1 MRQEGWLK
9 PYIKAHLGRFILII
23 FLGVLTAAAASM
35 LMFTS
40 GYLISKSALR
50 PENILLVYVPIVGVR
65 TFGISRAVLH
75 YVERLAGHDAVL
87 RIVSRMRVRL
97 YNTLE
102 PDALSLRSQYR
113 TGDILGVLAEDIEQ
127 LQNVYLRTAFP
138 GAIAVVMYAAV
149 IAALGRFDGA
159 FALMT
164 AGLLLILLG
173 VLPCVSL
180 LMTARTQ
187 ERMKQERSRLYQKLT
202 DAVMGLGTW
211 VISGRTRDFLA
222 SYEADEA
229 RITRADR
236 TLKRWARIRALLG
249 QLVVLGGVLL
259 MMSWSAGKT
268 ADGSM
273 SGTLIAAFVLVVF
286 PLMDVFLP
294 VSEAVEKLP
303 RYRNS
308 LDRLNEISSAGRE
321 EAAWTAGRAEATA
334 TGPGE
339 AVVSA
344 EGADTFGVAD
354 ATEAVGGV
362 GATEATEASDAAE
375 AARPAHKPPRAAE
388 AARQGYERPVA
399 AVAAPP
405 AHERPGAAR
414 GASALAGAGF
424 VKPIAARPGLER
436 PRAAREASALAGA
449 GFVKPTAAHIRLD
462 QVSFSYGGNAEAAVR
477 GITLDIPQ
485 GRRIAVIGRS
495 GAGKSTLLGLIQG
508 AFTPDAGAVR
518 INGVAAGELGDHIPE
533 VISVLNQRP
542 HLFDTS
548 VANNI
553 RLGRSEASNEEICQA
568 AEQAQLAALIASL
581 SAGYDTPMRETG
593 QRFSGG
599 ERQRVAL
606 ARILLQDTPVV
617 ILDEPAVGLDPRTER
632 ELMRTIME
640 TTTGKSLIWVTHH
653 LAGTEQMDEII
664 FMEDGRIEM
673 RGTHEELMERYPRY
687 RKLYQLDRPIPVQ

>member
-9 PYIKAHLGRFILII
+9 PYIKTHLGRFILII
-23 FLGVLTAAAASM
+23 ILGVLTASAASM

-75 YVERLAGHDAVL
+75 YVERLVGHDAVL
-87 RIVSRMRVRL
+87 RIVSQMRVRL
-97 YNTLE
+97 YDSLE
-102 PDALSLRSQYR
+102 PGALNLRSKYR

-138 GAIAVVMYAAV
+138 GSVAVVMYAVV
-149 IAALGRFDGA
+149 IAALGRFDA
-159 FALMT
+159 TFALMT

-173 VLPCVSL
+173 VLPFISL
-180 LMTARTQ
+180 LMTTRTQ

-236 TLKRWARIRALLG
+236 VLKRWARVRALLG

-259 MMSWSAGKT
+259 MMFWSAGRT

-273 SGTLIAAFVLVVF
+273 NGTLIAAFVLVVF

-308 LDRLNEISSAGRE
+308 LNRLNEISSAGRE
-321 EAAWTAGRAEATA
+321 EAARTAGRGGA
-334 TGPGE
+334 
-339 AVVSA
+339 A
-344 EGADTFGVAD
+344 EGAK
-354 ATEAVGGV
+354 
-362 GATEATEASDAAE
+362 AAE
-375 AARPAHKPPRAAE
+375 AAGASGAARPSHEQLRAAE
-388 AARQGYERPVA
+388 ATRPSQ
-399 AVAAPP
+399 
-405 AHERPGAAR
+405 EQPGAAE
-414 GASALAGAGF
+414 
-424 VKPIAARPGLER
+424 VARSGLER
-436 PRAAREASALAGA
+436 PRAACGAGALVGA
-449 GFVKPTAAHIRLD
+449 GFVKPRAAHIRLEE
-462 QVSFSYGGNAEAAVR
+462 VSYSYEGTTETAVR
-477 GITLDIPQ
+477 GISLDIPQ
-485 GRRIAVIGRS
+485 GKRIAVIGRS

-508 AFTPDAGAVR
+508 ALAPVAGVVR
-518 INGVAAGELGDHIPE
+518 INGMMAGDLGDHIPE

-542 HLFDTS
+542 HLFDTT

-553 RLGRSEASNEEICQA
+553 RLGRTQAADEEIRRA
-568 AEQAQLAALIASL
+568 AEQAQLARLIGTL
-581 SAGYDTPMRETG
+581 PAGYETLMRETG

-617 ILDEPAVGLDPRTER
+617 ILDEPTVGLDPRTER
-632 ELMRTIME
+632 ELMRTILDA
-640 TTTGKSLIWVTHH
+640 TNGKSLIWVTHH
-653 LAGTEQMDEII
+653 LAGTENMDEII
-664 FMEDGRIEM
+664 FMENGRIEM
-673 RGTHEELMERYPRY
+673 RGTHEELMARYPRY
-687 RKLYQLDRPIPVQ
+687 RNLYDMDRPVIVECRAAKYLKKD